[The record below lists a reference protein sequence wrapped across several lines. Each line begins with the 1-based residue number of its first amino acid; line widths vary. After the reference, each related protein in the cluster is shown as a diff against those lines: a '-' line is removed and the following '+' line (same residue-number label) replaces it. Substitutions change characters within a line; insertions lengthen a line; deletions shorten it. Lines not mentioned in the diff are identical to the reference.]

1 MLIWK
6 DMIFFIDRYSFQEF
20 DSLEF
25 SLHYQKQ
32 NLRHAHLNRAKY
44 VSYPSTAASS
54 LCKIYI
60 WKKTQKLKLIMATMC
75 LTHRLYEKKS
85 CCKKYLVILHGNQVV
100 FCPVVSATHQHHQM
114 H

>member
-6 DMIFFIDRYSFQEF
+6 DMVFFIDRYSFQEF

-32 NLRHAHLNRAKY
+32 NLSHAHLNRAKY
-44 VSYPSTAASS
+44 VSYPSTVASS

-60 WKKTQKLKLIMATMC
+60 WKKTQKLK
-75 LTHRLYEKKS
+75 
-85 CCKKYLVILHGNQVV
+85 
-100 FCPVVSATHQHHQM
+100 
-114 H
+114 